1 MSMEQAILPVVIEQS
16 AAPLFSEAT
25 KTALIVAGGIVLVGA
40 AAAAAYMYVN
50 RDKNPELT
58 KVENLLAATLVADL
72 AEVTEARSAAAKK
85 AMSGAMAEARKAH
98 PHPMLDNPIAT
109 IAAFKEISKN

>member
-25 KTALIVAGGIVLVGA
+25 KSALIIAGSVLAVGA
-40 AAAAAYMYVN
+40 LAAGAYYMVN

-58 KVENLLAATLVADL
+58 KVESALAASLLNDIN
-72 AEVTEARSAAAKK
+72 EVTAARALAAQKGMA
-85 AMSGAMAEARKAH
+85 SVVAEARKQN
-98 PHPMLDNPIAT
+98 PSDLLDNPIAAL
-109 IAAFKEISKN
+109 AAFREVRKS